1 MNNHLTVHSNRTGLM
16 DPIRHLADL
25 EETVRGGPRMTM
37 AVAAGEDPA
46 TIHAIIRAVTDGLI
60 RAVLVGSTQ
69 KIEAL
74 INEADS
80 AAVQDIKIIN
90 SDEETAS
97 AKIAVQLV
105 HTGQADFLM
114 KGLVG
119 TSVFMKAILDKESG
133 LIPPNGLLSHIAVME
148 VPSYPKLILFSD
160 AAVIL
165 NPTMDEK
172 VKILNYAIQVAH
184 SLGIKMPKVA
194 LVSAVEKISFK
205 LQSSIDAAVIKA
217 MAERKQI
224 EGAIVD
230 GPLAL
235 DVALSEEHCRIKGL
249 ESPINGKADI
259 LIFPNIETANTFYK
273 SLTVLAHGKSASVM
287 VGGKAPAVIT
297 SRADSDD
304 SKFYSIVLAARMTA
318 HVGE

>member
-1 MNNHLTVHSNRTGLM
+1 MK
-16 DPIRHLADL
+16 PIRHLAEL
-25 EETVRGGPRMTM
+25 EEAVKGGRRMTM

-46 TIHAIIRAVTDGLI
+46 TIHAITRAVRDGLI
-60 RAVLVGSTQ
+60 KAALVGSPE
-69 KIEAL
+69 KIGKL
-74 INEADS
+74 IDINES
-80 AAVQDIKIIN
+80 GLSGMVTIAAT
-90 SDEETAS
+90 SDETGS
-97 AKIAVQLV
+97 ARKAVQLV
-105 HTGQADFLM
+105 REGQADFIM

-119 TSVFMKAILDKESG
+119 TSIFMKAILDKQEG
-133 LIPPNGLLSHIAVME
+133 LVPPGALLSHIAVME
-148 VPSYPKLILFSD
+148 VPAYPKLILFSD

-165 NPTMDEK
+165 SPTMDEK
-172 VKILNYAIQVAH
+172 VQILNYTVQLAR
-184 SLGIKMPKVA
+184 SLGIDLPKVA

-249 ESPINGKADI
+249 ESPINGQADI

-273 SLTVLAHGKSASVM
+273 SLTVLAQGKSASVM
-287 VGGKAPAVIT
+287 VGGKVPAVIT

-318 HVGE
+318 HVGEQT

>member
-1 MNNHLTVHSNRTGLM
+1 M
-16 DPIRHLADL
+16 DPIRHLAAL

-46 TIHAIIRAVTDGLI
+46 TIHAIIRAVADGLI
-60 RAVLVGSTQ
+60 RAVLVGSKQ

-74 INEADS
+74 IKESGTPSGQEIEIVHSDNESVS
-80 AAVQDIKIIN
+80 AKTAVQM
-90 SDEETAS
+90 
-97 AKIAVQLV
+97 VQDK
-105 HTGQADFLM
+105 QADFLM
-114 KGLVG
+114 KGQVG
-119 TSVFMKAILDKESG
+119 TSVFMKAILDKEAG
-133 LIPPNGLLSHIAVME
+133 LVPPEGLLSHIAVME
-148 VPSYPKLILFSD
+148 VPSYSKLILFSD

-172 VKILNYAIQVAH
+172 VQILNYDIQVAH
-184 SLGIKMPKVA
+184 SLGIIIPKVA

-235 DVALSEEHCRIKGL
+235 DVALSAEHCRIKGL
-249 ESPINGKADI
+249 DSPINGDADI

-287 VGGKAPAVIT
+287 IGGKAPAVIT

-304 SKFYSIVLAARMTA
+304 SKFYSIVLAARMAA

>member
-1 MNNHLTVHSNRTGLM
+1 MK
-16 DPIRHLADL
+16 PIRHLAML
-25 EETVRGGPRMTM
+25 EEAVKGGPKMTM

-46 TIHAIIRAVTDGLI
+46 TIHAISRAITDGLI
-60 RAVLVGSTQ
+60 KGILVGSGS
-69 KIEAL
+69 KIESLMKNDHPEL
-74 INEADS
+74 IDK
-80 AAVQDIKIIN
+80 VVIIE
-90 SDEETAS
+90 SEDETAS
-97 AKIAVQLV
+97 AKLAVQLV
-105 HTGQADFLM
+105 HDKQADFLM

-119 TSVFMKAILDKESG
+119 TSVFMKAILDKQMGLVPSG
-133 LIPPNGLLSHIAVME
+133 GLLSHIAVME
-148 VPSYPKLILFSD
+148 VPAYPKLILFSD
-160 AAVIL
+160 AAIL
-165 NPTMDEK
+165 LTPTMDEK

-184 SLGIKMPKVA
+184 SLSIDNPKVA

-235 DVALSEEHCRIKGL
+235 DVALSAERCQIKGL
-249 ESPINGKADI
+249 VSPINGEADI

-273 SLTVLAHGKSASVM
+273 TLTLLAQGKSASVM

-297 SRADSDD
+297 SRADDDD
-304 SKFYSIVLAARMTA
+304 SKFYSIVLAARMAA
-318 HVGE
+318 HIGER

>member
-1 MNNHLTVHSNRTGLM
+1 M
-16 DPIRHLADL
+16 DPIRHLAAL

-46 TIHAIIRAVTDGLI
+46 TIHAIIRAVADGLI
-60 RAVLVGSTQ
+60 RAVLVGSKQ

-74 INEADS
+74 IKESGTSSGHEIEIVHSDNES
-80 AAVQDIKIIN
+80 V
-90 SDEETAS
+90 S
-97 AKIAVQLV
+97 AKIAVQMV
-105 HTGQADFLM
+105 QDKQADFLM
-114 KGLVG
+114 KGQVG
-119 TSVFMKAILDKESG
+119 TSVFMKAILDKEAG
-133 LIPPNGLLSHIAVME
+133 LVSPEGLLSHIAVME
-148 VPSYPKLILFSD
+148 VSTYSKLILFSD

-172 VKILNYAIQVAH
+172 VQILKYAIQLAH
-184 SLGIKMPKVA
+184 SLGIIMPKVA

-235 DVALSEEHCRIKGL
+235 DVALSAEHCRIKGL
-249 ESPINGKADI
+249 ESPINGDADI

-304 SKFYSIVLAARMTA
+304 SKFYSIVLAARMAA

>member
-1 MNNHLTVHSNRTGLM
+1 M
-16 DPIRHLADL
+16 L
-25 EETVRGGPRMTM
+25 EEAVKGGPKMTM

-46 TIHAIIRAVTDGLI
+46 TIHAISRAITDGLI
-60 RAVLVGSTQ
+60 KGILVGSGS
-69 KIEAL
+69 KIESLMKNDHPEL
-74 INEADS
+74 IDK
-80 AAVQDIKIIN
+80 VVIIE
-90 SDEETAS
+90 SEDETAS
-97 AKIAVQLV
+97 AKLAVQLV
-105 HTGQADFLM
+105 HDKQADFLM

-119 TSVFMKAILDKESG
+119 TSVFMKAILDKQMGLVPSG
-133 LIPPNGLLSHIAVME
+133 GLLSHIAVME
-148 VPSYPKLILFSD
+148 VPAYPKLILFSD
-160 AAVIL
+160 AAIL
-165 NPTMDEK
+165 LTPTMDEK

-184 SLGIKMPKVA
+184 SLSIDNPKVA

-235 DVALSEEHCRIKGL
+235 DVALSAERCQIKGL
-249 ESPINGKADI
+249 VSPINGEADI

-273 SLTVLAHGKSASVM
+273 TLTLLAQGKSASVM

-297 SRADSDD
+297 SRADDDD
-304 SKFYSIVLAARMTA
+304 SKFYSIVLAARMAA
-318 HVGE
+318 HIGER

>member
-1 MNNHLTVHSNRTGLM
+1 M
-16 DPIRHLADL
+16 DPIRHLAAL

-46 TIHAIIRAVTDGLI
+46 TIHAIIRAVADGLI
-60 RAVLVGSTQ
+60 RAVLVGSKQ

-74 INEADS
+74 IKESGTPSGHEIEIIHSDNES
-80 AAVQDIKIIN
+80 V
-90 SDEETAS
+90 S
-97 AKIAVQLV
+97 AKIAVQMIQDK
-105 HTGQADFLM
+105 QADFLM
-114 KGLVG
+114 KGQVG
-119 TSVFMKAILDKESG
+119 TSVFMKAILDKEAG
-133 LIPPNGLLSHIAVME
+133 LVSPEGLLSHIAVME
-148 VPSYPKLILFSD
+148 VSTYSKLILFSD

-172 VKILNYAIQVAH
+172 VQILNYAIQLAH
-184 SLGIKMPKVA
+184 SLGIIMPKVA

-235 DVALSEEHCRIKGL
+235 DVALSAEHCRIKGL
-249 ESPINGKADI
+249 ESPINGDADI

-304 SKFYSIVLAARMTA
+304 SKFYSIVLAARMAA

>member
-1 MNNHLTVHSNRTGLM
+1 M
-16 DPIRHLADL
+16 DPIRHLAAL

-46 TIHAIIRAVTDGLI
+46 TIHAIIRAVADGLI
-60 RAVLVGSTQ
+60 RAVLVGSKQ

-74 INEADS
+74 IKESGTPSGQEIEIVHSDNESVS
-80 AAVQDIKIIN
+80 AKTAVQM
-90 SDEETAS
+90 
-97 AKIAVQLV
+97 VQDK
-105 HTGQADFLM
+105 QADFLM
-114 KGLVG
+114 KGQVG
-119 TSVFMKAILDKESG
+119 TSVFMKAILDKEAG
-133 LIPPNGLLSHIAVME
+133 LVPPEGLLSHIAVME
-148 VPSYPKLILFSD
+148 VPSYSKLILFSD

-172 VKILNYAIQVAH
+172 VQILNYAIQVAH
-184 SLGIKMPKVA
+184 SLGIIIPKVA

-235 DVALSEEHCRIKGL
+235 DVALSAEHCRIKGL
-249 ESPINGKADI
+249 DSPINGDADI

-287 VGGKAPAVIT
+287 IGGKAPAVIT

-304 SKFYSIVLAARMTA
+304 SKFYSIVLAARMAA

>member
-1 MNNHLTVHSNRTGLM
+1 M
-16 DPIRHLADL
+16 DPIRHLAAL

-46 TIHAIIRAVTDGLI
+46 TIHAIVRAVTDGLI
-60 RAVLVGSTQ
+60 RAVLVGSKQ

-74 INEADS
+74 IKETGAPSGHEIEIVDSDNES
-80 AAVQDIKIIN
+80 V
-90 SDEETAS
+90 S
-97 AKIAVQLV
+97 AKIAVQMV
-105 HTGQADFLM
+105 QARQADFLM

-119 TSVFMKAILDKESG
+119 TSVFMKAILDKEAG
-133 LIPPNGLLSHIAVME
+133 LVPPEGLLSHIAVME
-148 VPSYPKLILFSD
+148 ISSYPKLILFSD

-172 VKILNYAIQVAH
+172 VQILNYAIQLAH
-184 SLGIKMPKVA
+184 SLGIIMPKVA

-235 DVALSEEHCRIKGL
+235 DVALSAEHCRIKGL
-249 ESPINGKADI
+249 ESPINGDADI

-304 SKFYSIVLAARMTA
+304 SKFYSIVLAARMAA